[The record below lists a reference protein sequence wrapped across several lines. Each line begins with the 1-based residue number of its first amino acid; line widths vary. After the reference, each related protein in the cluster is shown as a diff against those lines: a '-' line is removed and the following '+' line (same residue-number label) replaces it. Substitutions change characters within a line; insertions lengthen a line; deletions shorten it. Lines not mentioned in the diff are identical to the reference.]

1 VSNGGQTSTGRFI
14 GYTMAMSA
22 SILFGFN
29 GNLSRLLFNDGISP
43 VTLVEFR
50 MLIGGACLLFVLVG
64 WRRRELKLP
73 RRSIGPVIV
82 FGLSL
87 ALVTYTYFVAISR
100 LPIAVALV
108 IQFSASA
115 WMTLGEAIW
124 RRHIPSMYVLSAIV
138 VTLGGVV
145 LLTGVWH
152 QSLNGLDSMG
162 LLYATLS
169 LVAYIVYLLLGRR
182 VSRDLPPLTSTA
194 YGAVV
199 AGIFWLIVQPPWAVP
214 GNTFVGYHP
223 LLIIVVGIVG
233 MAIPF
238 SLVLGSLRRL
248 DATRVGIASMTE
260 LVAAGIIAYFW
271 LGQYLDIWQILGG
284 CLVITGITLLQLEK
298 PQVQVMD

>member
-1 VSNGGQTSTGRFI
+1 MSKWRPTSTGRFI
-14 GYTMAMSA
+14 GYLMVMSA

-50 MLIGGACLLFVLVG
+50 MLIGGACLLVVLVG

-73 RRSIGPVIV
+73 RRSIPWIIA

-115 WMTLGEAIW
+115 WMALGEALW
-124 RRHIPSMYVLSAIV
+124 RRRIPSLYVLCAIV
-138 VTLGGVV
+138 LTLSGVL

-152 QSLNGLDSMG
+152 QSLNGLDSIG
-162 LLYATLS
+162 LLFALLS
-169 LVAYIVYLLLGRR
+169 LFTYIAYLLLGRR
-182 VSRDLPPLTSTA
+182 VGRDLPPMTSTT
-194 YGAVV
+194 YGAIV
-199 AGIFWLIVQPPWAVP
+199 AGIFWLLVQPPWTVP
-214 GNTFVGYHP
+214 ASTFTGYHF
-223 LLIIVVGIVG
+223 LLIVVVGTVG

-248 DATRVGIASMTE
+248 DATRVGIASMLE
-260 LVAAGIIAYFW
+260 LVAAGSIAYFW
-271 LGQYLDIWQILGG
+271 LAQLLDVWQILGG
-284 CLVITGITLLQLEK
+284 CFVMAGITLLQLEK
-298 PQVQVMD
+298 PEAG